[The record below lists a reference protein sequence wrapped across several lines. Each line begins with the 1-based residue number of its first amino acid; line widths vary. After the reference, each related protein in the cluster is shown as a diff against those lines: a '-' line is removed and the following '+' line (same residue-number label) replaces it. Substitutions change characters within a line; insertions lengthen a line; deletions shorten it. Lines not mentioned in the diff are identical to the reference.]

1 MAAIGFAGRIKF
13 SKRISL
19 VADYFYVFSKFREK
33 NEALPY
39 YTPLGIGIEIETGGH
54 VFHLNFTNS
63 SGIIENDY
71 LPVTSDSWA
80 DGDIKLGFNISRV
93 FYL

>member
-1 MAAIGFAGRIKF
+1 MI
-13 SKRISL
+13 
-19 VADYFYVFSKFREK
+19 
-33 NEALPY
+33 
-39 YTPLGIGIEIETGGH
+39 LGIGIEIETGGH